1 MLPSSLVPTA
11 SRGTVKTLSLVLM
24 TISTLAGMPTS
35 RPLSCPLTVTVAP
48 KLPLSLA
55 TGSIRVRVPVTVSSV
70 ASLVMLHCRPVL
82 SLPTELAGI
91 VTSTVRL
98 STS

>member
-1 MLPSSLVPTA
+1 M
-11 SRGTVKTLSLVLM
+11 
-24 TISTLAGMPTS
+24 S

-48 KLPLSLA
+48 KLPLSFA
-55 TGSIRVRVPVTVSSV
+55 TGSMRVSVPLMTASPV
-70 ASLVMLHCRPVL
+70 ASLVMRQVMPVD

-91 VTSTVRL
+91 VTSTVRF

>member
-1 MLPSSLVPTA
+1 M
-11 SRGTVKTLSLVLM
+11 
-24 TISTLAGMPTS
+24 ISTLAEMPMS
-35 RPLSCPLTVTVAP
+35 RPLSWLLTVTVAP

-55 TGSIRVRVPVTVSSV
+55 TGSMRVSVPVTVSSV
-70 ASLVMLHCRPVL
+70 ASLVMLHCMPAF